1 MTVYYLDLKNG
12 NDSNDGTS
20 FANRKKTAQSFGST
34 PGGGDEIRIAG
45 QPSTLVDA
53 NAKINNCSSDC
64 YVSHGISFT
73 FSTTTGETSC
83 QVSNHGIKTG
93 DLIRIWNNT
102 SHSTVDE
109 RPNGVWQVTV
119 TDSNNFKL
127 DNYTAPATGSGSGY
141 FRYIKGSQITLT
153 NPVVKNVACY
163 NQTGNW
169 TASSDVTTTLAT
181 STGIWSSNMKIKS
194 RDYSNKI
201 EITSNFT
208 TGKAAYFATGTLDL
222 SSYQQISFWVGQESG
237 TRSSPSSPNLSLHL
251 CTDTQGDVG
260 VHSMAIYTGN
270 DTQTTQ
276 GFWRSMRKNF
286 ETNLNSSIQSVA
298 LYVDADNGAQNIY
311 LDNIIA
317 SKASSA
323 ADSITLD
330 SIVGL
335 KTSTDFPQYVMINS
349 IINEN
354 VIKTEAAGYG
364 TQRYNMHPVG
374 YYVCDMI
381 PWPIDGY
388 NAMQSPGLGI
398 TFSNSGTQTVPI
410 YKIEPLRLK
419 EDLGLDPQNSS
430 STGYSATEFTSNVS
444 GASTTNRITISGGWD
459 ASNNMATQ
467 YDDGYTVV
475 HGINNKHSVWKLS
488 SCNYADFSN
497 LIGIA
502 GYYGMYATSCNYCSF
517 MRMGGMGGVYAF
529 YMQSCDHYRDM
540 YIWGSLGSER
550 SVHISNTDSAS
561 SNGTN
566 EYDVGYARSVFSYGS
581 YYGLRFEYE
590 KYGRN
595 RFDRVESYTAMQY
608 PISTYDNKSLHIER
622 MNFGRWPGGGPS
634 PYGIEYNQS
643 TGMTVGIMSFR
654 DCYYGI
660 RSQNTHAQVEYFYE
674 TRLTSN
680 EYSRANGGNGR
691 NMNQYV
697 FYTNQAGPITISQG
711 GITTSQYYIYYED
724 IKTNNVIDNYSG
736 NHNFGAGRALY
747 AKNHDGVA
755 GAVLTQY
762 QYGTIEKETSI
773 RHTASGVSW
782 KIDINSSSAGV
793 SNPLEWLLTKLIVNA
808 NAAVTCKIWVYRD
821 GTGVNGG
828 LRVKSGAVAGVT
840 ANVDAVITDT
850 TVNSWVECSL
860 TFTPTEAGAVD
871 IFAMG
876 YYVSSTSHNVYLDDF
891 SATQA

>member
-20 FANRKKTAQSFGST
+20 FANRKKTASSFST
-34 PGGGDEIRIAG
+34 TPTGGDEIRIAG

-53 NAKINNCSSDC
+53 NAKINNTSGDC
-64 YVSHGISFT
+64 YVSHSISFT

-83 QVSNHGIKTG
+83 SSSNHGIQTG
-93 DLIRIWNNT
+93 DLIRIWNNS

-119 TDSNNFKL
+119 TDTNNFKL
-127 DNYTAPATGSGSGY
+127 DGYTAPATGSGSGY

-169 TASSDVTTTLAT
+169 TASSDVTATLAT
-181 STGIWSSNMKIKS
+181 STGIWSSNMRIKS

-222 SSYQQISFWVGQESG
+222 SSYQQISFWVGQDSG
-237 TRSSPSSPNLSLHL
+237 TRSAPASPNLSLHL

-260 VHSMAIYTGN
+260 VHSMSIYTGPDSSSN
-270 DTQTTQ
+270 Q
-276 GFWRSMRKNF
+276 GFWRSMKKDF

-298 LYVDADNGAQNIY
+298 LYVDTDNGAQNIY

-317 SKASSA
+317 SKAASA

-335 KTSTDFPQYVMINS
+335 KTSTDFPNYLMINS
-349 IINEN
+349 IINEKI
-354 VIKTEAAGYG
+354 IKCEAAGYG

-381 PWPIDGY
+381 PWPIDGW
-388 NAMQSPGLGI
+388 NTMQSPGLGI

-410 YKIEPLRLK
+410 YKIEPLRIK
-419 EDLGLDPQNSS
+419 EDMDQDPGNSS
-430 STGYSATEFTSNVS
+430 STGYNATTFNSNQS
-444 GASTTNRITISGGWD
+444 GISTTNRITISGGWD

-467 YDDGYTVV
+467 LDGGYTAV
-475 HGINNKHSVWKLS
+475 HGINNKNAVWNLT
-488 SCNYADFSN
+488 SCQFADFSN

-502 GYYGMYATSCNYCSF
+502 GYYGLYINSCNYDSF
-517 MRMGGMGGVYAF
+517 MHLGGLGGVYAIRMNSSD
-529 YMQSCDHYRDM
+529 YYGDM
-540 YIWGSLGSER
+540 YMWGSLGSER
-550 SVHISNTDSAS
+550 SVHLGSCDSGNSA
-561 SNGTN
+561 GDVD
-566 EYDVGYARSVFSYGS
+566 YDVGYARSVFAYGS
-581 YYGLRFEYE
+581 YYGLRVEYA
-590 KYGRN
+590 KYGKN
-595 RFDRVESYTAMQY
+595 RFDRMEAYAAMQY
-608 PISTYDNKSLHIER
+608 PVSFYDNKSFHIER

-634 PYGIEYNQS
+634 PYGIEYNQC
-643 TGMTVGIMSFR
+643 TGTTVGIMSFR

-660 RSQNTHAQVEYFYE
+660 RSNNTDVYVDYFYE
-674 TRLTSN
+674 TRLTSS
-680 EYSRANGGNGR
+680 EYGRAYGGNGR

-697 FYTNQAGPITISQG
+697 FYTNQAGPIKIAQG
-711 GITTSQYYIYYED
+711 GITTSQYYVYYED
-724 IKTNNVIDNYSG
+724 IYTNNVIDNYTSS
-736 NHNFGAGRALY
+736 HNFGSGRALY
-747 AKNHDGVA
+747 AKNHDGVS

-762 QYGTIEKETSI
+762 QYGTVEKETSI

-782 KIDINSSSAGV
+782 KIDISSSNASV
-793 SNPLEWLLTKLIVNA
+793 SSPIEWLLSKLVVNA

-828 LRVKSGAVAGVT
+828 LRVKSGAVEGVT

-850 TVNSWVECSL
+850 TINSWVECSL

-876 YYVSSTSHNVYLDDF
+876 YNVSNTSHNVYLDDF
-891 SATQA
+891 SASQA